1 MKSHSSQSNDQNQ
14 SDDESA
20 KASNAVRERHEKRS
34 VMQASRL
41 SARLIY
47 AVIRH
52 DGDEELNRPLISLVW
67 SGLAA
72 GILISLSVIAQASLH
87 ARLPDEDWRILVESL
102 GYSAGFMVVIFGRMQ
117 LFTENTITTVLPVV
131 ADRSL
136 TCLLKMLRLWAIVL
150 ASNVLGCA
158 IASGFLSIPHVIP
171 DEMTDSLLAVARHA
185 TDGDMGQ
192 NFYRAMPAGIIIAA
206 VVWIM
211 PAAQGSSF
219 LVILA
224 MTWLLAASGS
234 AHVIAG
240 SVEAGLLVWA
250 GQMSLA
256 EAFSRFF
263 LPVLAGNV
271 AGGTAVFTLLTWGQ
285 VKNEVTGEQDEAETA
300 SDR

>member
-1 MKSHSSQSNDQNQ
+1 M
-14 SDDESA
+14 
-20 KASNAVRERHEKRS
+20 RERHEKRS

-285 VKNEVTGEQDEAETA
+285 VKNEVTGEQDEAETS

>member
-1 MKSHSSQSNDQNQ
+1 
-14 SDDESA
+14 
-20 KASNAVRERHEKRS
+20 
-34 VMQASRL
+34 
-41 SARLIY
+41 
-47 AVIRH
+47 
-52 DGDEELNRPLISLVW
+52 
-67 SGLAA
+67 

-234 AHVIAG
+234 AHVVAG

-285 VKNEVTGEQDEAETA
+285 VKNEVTGEQDGAAPA

>member
-14 SDDESA
+14 SDDESG
-20 KASNAVRERHEKRS
+20 KASNAVRERHEERS

-285 VKNEVTGEQDEAETA
+285 VKNEVTGEQDAAETA